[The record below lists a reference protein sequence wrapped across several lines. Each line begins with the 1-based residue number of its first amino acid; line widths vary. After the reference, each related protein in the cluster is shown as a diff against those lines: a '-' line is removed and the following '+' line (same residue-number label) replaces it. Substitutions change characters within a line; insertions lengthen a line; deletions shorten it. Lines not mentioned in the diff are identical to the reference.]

1 MTEPEQNLSRVNRKK
16 ERKWSNNLLNI
27 LIAVVAIAIIIISLV
42 IFTGGKDSGDV
53 TEKGLAATEEREDDE
68 KNQDVDIKK
77 KDDNSDDAKDVE
89 GDSNELP
96 TDEVVDADESGVVTY
111 ASPDDKLIAETIINT
126 AWEPIATK
134 QTGNHVSLYDGKS
147 VDWNEKQEALAYAT
161 GLSKDSMI
169 FWKIKNGGSPQQ
181 AIGIVSSP
189 DKVEKYRV
197 YLEWIEEAGWK
208 PVKMDVLTTLD
219 FAY

>member
-27 LIAVVAIAIIIISLV
+27 LIAVVAILIIIISVV
-42 IFTGGKDSGDV
+42 IFTGGEDSGDV
-53 TEKGLAATEEREDDE
+53 AEKGLAATEEKEDDG
-68 KNQDVDIKK
+68 VKK
-77 KDDNSDDAKDVE
+77 KEGNSEDAKDVE
-89 GDSNELP
+89 ADSDKLP
-96 TDEVVDADESGVVTY
+96 SDEAVDADESGVVTY

-169 FWKIKNGGSPQQ
+169 FWKIKNGGSPEQ
-181 AIGIVSSP
+181 AIGIVSSS

-197 YLEWIEEAGWK
+197 YLEWVEETGWK